1 MAESEIRR
9 GFEAVI
15 EEHPASMTRDGEEAM
30 ERLLEQAAARV
41 AEEPDRADEAQQ
53 NLQRLLDHAAE
64 VKAREEGGTDV
75 FTIDRVAI
83 DADAVRLALRDLC
96 PFFPFC

>member
-1 MAESEIRR
+1 MSESEIRR
-9 GFEAVI
+9 QLNAVV

-30 ERLLEQAAARV
+30 ERLLEQAAARL

-53 NLQRLLDHAAE
+53 NLQRLLDHAVE
-64 VKAREEGGTDV
+64 IKAGEEGDGDV
-75 FTIDRVAI
+75 VTVDRVAV
-83 DADAVRLALRDLC
+83 DAISIQLALRDLC